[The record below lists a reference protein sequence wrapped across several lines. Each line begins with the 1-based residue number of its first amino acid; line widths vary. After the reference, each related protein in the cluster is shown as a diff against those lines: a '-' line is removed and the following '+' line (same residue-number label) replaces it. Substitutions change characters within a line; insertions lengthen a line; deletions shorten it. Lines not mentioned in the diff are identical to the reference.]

1 MTEED
6 AVVLREEGELPS
18 FDFEPRDHL
27 EIGTELG
34 LIDMEAGAR
43 VSGSRFA
50 YVKGDLV
57 LLELALVR
65 FALDLVRGEGHEPVV
80 PPVLV
85 REEALVGTG
94 FLPGDRDQIYE
105 VPKDELFLVGTSEV
119 PLAALHADEILAA
132 EQLPIR
138 YAGFSTCFRRE
149 AGAAGRDTR
158 GIFRVHQFDK
168 VEMFSFVEPSES
180 AAEHERLLAIEERIL
195 SELEIPYRVVNVA
208 AGDLGAPAA
217 KKYDCEAWI
226 PSQGRY
232 RELTSCSNT
241 TDYQARRLACRYRRR
256 GRRISP
262 SGAHPERHRGGCG
275 TDDDRP
281 DREPAGTR
289 WRIHATHY
297 SAFLWCACEDRT
309 RMSTSVRDAKRV
321 VLCDDHEIVR
331 EAIKA
336 RMANSSIVEI
346 VGEAGNGRDVV
357 DVVKELEPD
366 VLIIDVELPKRDGI
380 EATKEVLK
388 VRPRT
393 KVIIFT
399 AHAQPDLLALALR
412 AGASGYVLKS
422 APAEDIARA
431 VKAVTSGGTFLG
443 GDFAGGKP
451 SEVEKLL
458 ELSPRERQILELLAE
473 GLRVKEIAERLQLS
487 PATVHTHVRNA
498 IAKLEVDTR
507 TEAVALAVKFSYL
520 GAGGKA

>member
-1 MTEED
+1 
-6 AVVLREEGELPS
+6 
-18 FDFEPRDHL
+18 
-27 EIGTELG
+27 
-34 LIDMEAGAR
+34 
-43 VSGSRFA
+43 
-50 YVKGDLV
+50 
-57 LLELALVR
+57 
-65 FALDLVRGEGHEPVV
+65 
-80 PPVLV
+80 
-85 REEALVGTG
+85 
-94 FLPGDRDQIYE
+94 
-105 VPKDELFLVGTSEV
+105 
-119 PLAALHADEILAA
+119 
-132 EQLPIR
+132 
-138 YAGFSTCFRRE
+138 
-149 AGAAGRDTR
+149 
-158 GIFRVHQFDK
+158 
-168 VEMFSFVEPSES
+168 MFSFVEPAES

-195 SELEIPYRVVNVA
+195 TELEIPYRVVNVA

-241 TDYQARRLACRYRRR
+241 TDYQARRLSCRYRPADGESPQAVHTLNGTAVAVGRTMIALIENRQERDGGFTLPNTLHPYGAPERISALARR
-256 GRRISP
+256 GQASIPGSM
-262 SGAHPERHRGGCG
+262 HREGSV
-275 TDDDRP
+275 
-281 DREPAGTR
+281 
-289 WRIHATHY
+289 
-297 SAFLWCACEDRT
+297 SA
-309 RMSTSVRDAKRV
+309 MSASVREAKRV

-336 RMANSSIVEI
+336 RMLNSNVVEI

-388 VRPRT
+388 ARPRT
-393 KVIIFT
+393 KVIVFT

-431 VKAVTSGGTFLG
+431 VKAVTGGGTFLG

-473 GLRVKEIAERLQLS
+473 GLRVKEIAERLALS

-520 GAGGKA
+520 GAGGSA